1 MSVFRS
7 GGFPQTSSRDS
18 LRARRSMELGPKR
31 GRKTEEASLKA
42 YISAVG
48 AARRAQEAA
57 A

>member
-1 MSVFRS
+1 VTS
-7 GGFPQTSSRDS
+7 GKDALAEVTVRVRHADQETVGQAASTDS
-18 LRARRSMELGPKR
+18 I
-31 GRKTEEASLKA
+31 EASLKA